1 MVITSTDK
9 VKNLIL
15 GGGGCG
21 RKQSLV
27 VEVVTERR
35 CQGLRLASI
44 SAGNKTSK
52 VYEREMRKRGR
63 KQNYQL
69 DQGRSWVWFTGTW
82 NKKEIEV
89 RSLLH
94 FGGSC
99 AAAEFMS

>member
-35 CQGLRLASI
+35 CQGLRLASV

-52 VYEREMRKRGR
+52 VYEREEEERK
-63 KQNYQL
+63 KAEL
-69 DQGRSWVWFTGTW
+69 PTRSGKILGVVYWHMEQKG
-82 NKKEIEV
+82 N
-89 RSLLH
+89 RS
-94 FGGSC
+94 
-99 AAAEFMS
+99 